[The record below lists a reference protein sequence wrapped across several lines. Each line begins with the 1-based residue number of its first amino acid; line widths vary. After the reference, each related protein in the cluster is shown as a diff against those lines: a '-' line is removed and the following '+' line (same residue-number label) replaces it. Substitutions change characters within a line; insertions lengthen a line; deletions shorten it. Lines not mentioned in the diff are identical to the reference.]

1 MKKIIC
7 ILACG
12 MLFHTGMAQG
22 LPKWAN
28 KARKAVFSVITYTAD
43 NKILNTGNGFYIDE
57 NGTAVSDYSLF
68 KGADHAVVIMAD
80 GKELPVRYI
89 MGAND
94 MYDVIKFKTVA
105 DKKIVALTMAPTGVS
120 KGETVYLL
128 PYATQ
133 KAEAGLSGTVAKV
146 DSIGNQ
152 SLYYTLNLQATDK
165 SVSCP
170 VMNAGGEVLGLMQ
183 KSTDKDG
190 KESYAIGVDY
200 AAALSIS
207 ALSFNDYTLNT
218 IGIKKGLPEDES
230 QALVYLYMASS
241 QLKAE
246 DYLNLL
252 NDFIGQYPQNMEGYI
267 RRATYY
273 INTGAEADVA
283 LAEEDIKKAEEV
295 SAKKDEA
302 HYQIAKLIHSYVVNT
317 EADKRQ
323 KGWDFERAL
332 SEVSKALEIAQ
343 EPIYYQLQ
351 GDIYFAMQK
360 YPEAYGAYEQVNKSN
375 LASAASY
382 YAAAKAKELTEGSD
396 KKEVI
401 ALLDSAVNTY
411 NQPYGQ
417 EAAPY
422 IYERAR
428 LKLDSK
434 MYREAVID
442 YNLFHDAMMGRVS
455 AEFYLIREQAEMQC
469 RMYQQAINDINKAIE
484 MDSSNAGYWA
494 EKGGIHLRLNRLE
507 EAIQALEKALTL
519 NPDEAT
525 TYRMLGYAE
534 LQHGKKK
541 EGLAHLQKASEMGDT
556 VAGELIEKYGK

>member
-1 MKKIIC
+1 
-7 ILACG
+7 
-12 MLFHTGMAQG
+12 
-22 LPKWAN
+22 
-28 KARKAVFSVITYTAD
+28 
-43 NKILNTGNGFYIDE
+43 
-57 NGTAVSDYSLF
+57 
-68 KGADHAVVIMAD
+68 
-80 GKELPVRYI
+80 
-89 MGAND
+89 

-273 INTGAEADVA
+273 INTGVEADVA

-323 KGWDFERAL
+323 KGWDYERAL
-332 SEVSKALEIAQ
+332 SEVNQALEAAQ

-401 ALLDSAVNTY
+401 ALLDSAVSTY

-469 RMYQQAINDINKAIE
+469 RMYQQAINDINQAIE
-484 MDSSNAGYWA
+484 MDPSNAGYWA

-519 NPDEAT
+519 NPDEAS